1 MVVDGPGFDN
11 PDLHSVLLTAGIY
24 NGNGFYLRDFV
35 SGKLDQWLCKCLLFT
50 CLEMQNHMRTF
61 TGSDGRFYRNE
72 LCLDTTNG
80 DTLASV
86 DLSKLNA
93 DKTEKQLLTQW
104 NNLLAEAKKTAEYDS
119 SLTYGVYQIFAE
131 IDTSYKDEDGN
142 TVWNNIEVHSALQTL
157 KSLVKD
163 YYNKEIVPTLFE
175 YEFLK

>member
-1 MVVDGPGFDN
+1 M
-11 PDLHSVLLTAGIY
+11 
-24 NGNGFYLRDFV
+24 
-35 SGKLDQWLCKCLLFT
+35 
-50 CLEMQNHMRTF
+50 
-61 TGSDGRFYRNE
+61 
-72 LCLDTTNG
+72 DTTNG

-93 DKTEKQLLTQW
+93 DETEKQLLAQW
-104 NNLLAEAKKTAEYDS
+104 KNLITEAKKTAEYDP